1 MGEKYRACRERGVKT
16 AGSEHKETVMHSLKI
31 LTVEVREFTI
41 FYICSFLSASL
52 THYLPA
58 AAQVLL

>member
-16 AGSEHKETVMHSLKI
+16 AGGQHKEMVMHSLKI
-31 LTVEVREFTI
+31 STVEIWEFAI

-52 THYLPA
+52 HAT
-58 AAQVLL
+58 AQVLL